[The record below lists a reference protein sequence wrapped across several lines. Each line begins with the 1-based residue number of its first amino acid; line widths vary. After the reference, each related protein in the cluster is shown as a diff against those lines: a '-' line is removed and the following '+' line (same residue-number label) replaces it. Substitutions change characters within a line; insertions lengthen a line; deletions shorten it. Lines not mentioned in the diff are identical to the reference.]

1 MARFQVTVADAEGH
15 TLYDETIEAAG
26 PKEACIK
33 AAADAATADVAEA
46 EEEDEPAMLLQKPP
60 KAVRG

>member
-1 MARFQVTVADAEGH
+1 MAKFQVTVADEAGH

-33 AAADAATADVAEA
+33 AAADAETANVAEA
-46 EEEDEPAMLLQKPP
+46 EEQDEPAMLLQRPP